1 MVTLTRRLRA
11 SAALAKAMK
20 RRRLPTILQ
29 SEAAECGLAC
39 LAMVMAY
46 HGYQTDLT
54 TLRRTQ
60 AISLK
65 GSTLKE
71 IMGIASAH
79 DLACRPVRAE
89 LDDLRRLK
97 TPAILHWDMNHFVV
111 LKSATMNGITIVDP
125 GSGQLRLSIEEA
137 SKHFT
142 GVALELTPSPSF
154 ASGSSRAGLKLS
166 DLWRR
171 SVGLEPSLVQ
181 LFVLSAVI
189 QAFNLLSPLYVQ
201 FAIDEVAPSADQD
214 LLLGLAL
221 GFGAVLV
228 LSAVTELLRD
238 FINNHVSS
246 SLTYQ
251 ITVNVFHHL
260 LRLPVV
266 FFERRH
272 VGDIVSRFSSI
283 NFVSSLISSRLILL
297 FMDGLMAVG
306 FYVIIFLYSTQMA
319 LFVVASHVLYGMM
332 RLAFHEPLRRRNEDE
347 IRAAAT
353 ENSIFMETVRASQ
366 TIKLLSAEAGRE
378 QVWLNSMAAKVN
390 TLVRTR
396 VMQILRTFAGRLI
409 IGLQNVLV
417 VYAGVLLIL
426 DNSVSIGMFF
436 SFLLYKT
443 MLDLRFVDMFEQ
455 ISSLQMIGLH
465 LARLSDITGTAT
477 EHDAQPSHLTGAGL
491 AHRIRGAISVKGV
504 SFRYSQ
510 WDDLVLD
517 DVSLEIAEREFVAIT
532 GRSGCGKTTLL
543 KVMTGLI
550 PPTIGQVMI
559 DGIPQNRLAV
569 RGFRDQIATV
579 MQDDMLLSGSLAENV
594 CFFDPNFDMDWIQEC
609 CAVAAIHEDI
619 LRMPMGYMSLVG
631 DMGSMLSGGQKQRL
645 LLARAL
651 YRRPKVLFLDEGSA
665 HLDIETE
672 QEINARL
679 KEMKMTR
686 IVVAHRLETILAA
699 DRVIDLTGGSAG
711 PWRYQAAATSG

>member
-1 MVTLTRRLRA
+1 MTLTGRLRA
-11 SAALAKAMK
+11 TSALAKVMK
-20 RRRLPTILQ
+20 RRRLPIILQ

-46 HGYQTDLT
+46 HGYHTDLT

-71 IMGIASAH
+71 IMGIASTH
-79 DLACRPVRAE
+79 DLACRPIRAE

-97 TPAILHWDMNHFVV
+97 TPAVLHWDMNHFVV
-111 LKSATMNGITIVDP
+111 LKSATKKGITVIDP
-125 GSGQLRLSIEEA
+125 GAGQLRLSMEEA

-154 ASGSSRAGLKLS
+154 AEGTRRASLRLS

-171 SVGLEPSLVQ
+171 SIGLGPSLVQ
-181 LFVLSAVI
+181 LLVLSAVI

-283 NFVSSLISSRLILL
+283 NFVSNLISSRLILL

-319 LFVVASHVLYGMM
+319 LFVVASHVLYGVM

-378 QVWLNSMAAKVN
+378 QVWLNSMATKVN

-417 VYAGVLLIL
+417 VYTGVLLIL
-426 DNSVSIGMFF
+426 DNSISIGMFF

-443 MLDLRFVDMFEQ
+443 MLDLRFIDMFEQ

-465 LARLSDITGTAT
+465 LGRLSDITGTAT
-477 EHDAQPSHLTGAGL
+477 ERDAQPSSPTGDGL
-491 AHRIRGAISVKGV
+491 AHQIGGAISVEGV

-517 DVSLEIAEREFVAIT
+517 NISLEIGEQEFVAVT

-543 KVMTGLI
+543 KIMTGLI
-550 PPTIGQVMI
+550 PPTAGQVLI
-559 DGIPQNRLAV
+559 DGIPQERLDV
-569 RGFRDQIATV
+569 RSFREQIATV

-651 YRRPKVLFLDEGSA
+651 YRRPRILFLDEGSA

-679 KEMKMTR
+679 REMKMTR
-686 IVVAHRLETILAA
+686 VVVAHRLETIRAA
-699 DRVIDLTGGSAG
+699 DRVIELTGGRAG
-711 PWRYQAAATSG
+711 PWHYRAAATSS